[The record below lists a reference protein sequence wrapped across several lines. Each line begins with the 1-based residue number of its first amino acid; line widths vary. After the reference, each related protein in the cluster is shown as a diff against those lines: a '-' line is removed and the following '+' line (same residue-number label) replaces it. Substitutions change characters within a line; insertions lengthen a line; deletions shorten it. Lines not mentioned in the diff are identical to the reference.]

1 MYWLYFQGTNF
12 CTSKRCSISP
22 KLGDLNTYLNSNCNL
37 DLQWGVEM
45 FHLHFEGWWWWHG
58 DQQLTPAVECNLIA
72 EGPEKLEPE
81 DFRCEDSCPLQRQ
94 IWNEWNGLSNHNSKQ
109 QSINGQNTEMSW
121 PVLRC
126 QSATLWFKIWDFP
139 HFPWPF
145 RGSYFGMFQ
154 HCMVSWFEWFVVSSS
169 FAQLISSCT
178 AARSPSDVTLALP
191 F

>member
-1 MYWLYFQGTNF
+1 MGSRDVSFALWGLVVVAWRSAAY
-12 CTSKRCSISP
+12 TSSWVQSHCWR
-22 KLGDLNTYLNSNCNL
+22 T
-37 DLQWGVEM
+37 W
-45 FHLHFEGWWWWHG
+45 
-58 DQQLTPAVECNLIA
+58 
-72 EGPEKLEPE
+72 KLEPE

-154 HCMVSWFEWFVVSSS
+154 HCMVSWFEWFVFLPALHSSS
-169 FAQLISSCT
+169 PVVPQPEAPQT
-178 AARSPSDVTLALP
+178 
-191 F
+191 